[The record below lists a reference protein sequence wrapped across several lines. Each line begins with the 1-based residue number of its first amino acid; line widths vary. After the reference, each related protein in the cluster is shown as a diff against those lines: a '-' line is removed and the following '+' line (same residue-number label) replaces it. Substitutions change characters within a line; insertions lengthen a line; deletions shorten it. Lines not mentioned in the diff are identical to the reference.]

1 MCACI
6 YRFACIEH
14 YVCVHTCNITVTF
27 TSSSTH
33 ATAHHN
39 HYIHLGILPLLPTDE
54 KETVPYTTQQR
65 KQSHTLH
72 SNGNS
77 PIHYTATET
86 VPYTTQQQ
94 KQSHTLHSNGNSP
107 IHYTATVHL
116 RVTVPG
122 RPTNLFFRVIA
133 RGSHLSFSQMHEVGG
148 QLVNVFLRLHSKS
161 LCAAI
166 QSLSHS
172 FIS

>member
-39 HYIHLGILPLLPTDE
+39 HYVHLGILPLLPTDE
-54 KETVPYTTQQR
+54 KETVPYTTQHQ

-77 PIHYTATET
+77 PI
-86 VPYTTQQQ
+86 
-94 KQSHTLHSNGNSP
+94 LHSNGNSP